1 MACPALKSTE
11 KTDKLDYLEEAKVVT
26 MFLLVNLQK
35 DHCRNKSLSLPGG
48 HFGAAQRVWLSSA
61 LHHHW
66 RGESGGATFG
76 PSLPPG
82 APQPAADNLMT
93 HAVTGTQ

>member
-1 MACPALKSTE
+1 MACPALASTE
-11 KTDKLDYLEEAKVVT
+11 KTNKLDYLEEAKVVT

-61 LHHHW
+61 LHHHHG
-66 RGESGGATFG
+66 RDGHLGAK
-76 PSLPPG
+76 SAAG
-82 APQPAADNLMT
+82 AASSEGAA
-93 HAVTGTQ
+93 AGS

>member
-1 MACPALKSTE
+1 MACPALASTE
-11 KTDKLDYLEEAKVVT
+11 KTNKLDYLEEAKVVT

-61 LHHHW
+61 LHHHHC
-66 RGESGGATFG
+66 RGGHLDSAAGAA
-76 PSLPPG
+76 SSEG
-82 APQPAADNLMT
+82 AAA
-93 HAVTGTQ
+93 GS